1 MPRKSA
7 KPRPNV
13 FAKDYAPYG
22 TTTQRGNPDD
32 WRKAYEH
39 RMMGEEEAVA
49 VLDKDNPYTVLG
61 LSQGADKDAVKKAF
75 RVYSM
80 KWHPDVCKEPNAAE
94 MFKKGHA
101 AYSLLMGK

>member
-1 MPRKSA
+1 MNRTP
-7 KPRPNV
+7 KPKRNV
-13 FAKDYAPYG
+13 FARDYAPYG
-22 TTTQRGNPDD
+22 TTDVRGNPDQ
-32 WRKAYEH
+32 WRSAFEE

-61 LSQGADKDAVKKAF
+61 LARGADKDAVKRAF
-75 RVYSM
+75 RAYSL
-80 KWHPDVCKEPNAAE
+80 KWHPDVCKEANAAE